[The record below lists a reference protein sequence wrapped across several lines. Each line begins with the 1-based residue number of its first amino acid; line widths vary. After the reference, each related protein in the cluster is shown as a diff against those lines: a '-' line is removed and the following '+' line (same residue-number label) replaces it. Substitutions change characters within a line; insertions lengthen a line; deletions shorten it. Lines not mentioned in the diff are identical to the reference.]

1 MDRYVGGDD
10 LDFESRNIRPLKID
24 DDNMEQLSLGISNIV
39 SRAALNTVSYYML
52 EFNDEVNEKWMM
64 SFADYNK
71 IGFVNDVWTDYIEEM
86 IRTDKIE
93 FQVLIKAPKNLRRGK
108 SAPQGNNVMFQYMH
122 ELEPRKIA
130 NRLITVRQDI
140 SEELLNDLGSVLYEH
155 KEVSRYVRDLM
166 VRGHEDAEKNR
177 KMTLMTGQSSGT
189 PLRDRNYADCS
200 HLITEITM
208 AVMKH
213 NLQAERDE
221 ESVSYLEEIVATQQS
236 TNANKNPSEKF
247 FSYSHTPRALME
259 ELYKNGLQKGIVT
272 HGKKSIN
279 TMSLVQT
286 FFSVREYLAKEV
298 VNIVRSENAHNRHYY
313 KMITDFGGFKKLD
326 LSPAPKFEIFDLDL
340 YIRNKGSDDVR
351 ELLASPVVLL
361 PTKDKVIEHIEKA
374 ADAVIAARPAAE
386 EQLAAPMVKEEE
398 SRDLFDQSFSGPQLM

>member
-1 MDRYVGGDD
+1 MDRDVGGDD

-166 VRGHEDAEKNR
+166 VRGMRMPR
-177 KMTLMTGQSSGT
+177 K
-189 PLRDRNYADCS
+189 
-200 HLITEITM
+200 I
-208 AVMKH
+208 
-213 NLQAERDE
+213 ER
-221 ESVSYLEEIVATQQS
+221 
-236 TNANKNPSEKF
+236 
-247 FSYSHTPRALME
+247 
-259 ELYKNGLQKGIVT
+259 
-272 HGKKSIN
+272 
-279 TMSLVQT
+279 
-286 FFSVREYLAKEV
+286 
-298 VNIVRSENAHNRHYY
+298 
-313 KMITDFGGFKKLD
+313 
-326 LSPAPKFEIFDLDL
+326 
-340 YIRNKGSDDVR
+340 
-351 ELLASPVVLL
+351 
-361 PTKDKVIEHIEKA
+361 
-374 ADAVIAARPAAE
+374 
-386 EQLAAPMVKEEE
+386 
-398 SRDLFDQSFSGPQLM
+398 